1 MSVTENHFH
10 SQRSYS
16 VDFFFF
22 KGEHTLIFGGPA
34 GVELL
39 VIIPDE
45 AEFEAAPG
53 SPL

>member
-16 VDFFFF
+16 VDLF

-34 GVELL
+34 RVELL